1 MNCAAISEMTGYECY
16 PLSEDDTVA
25 LIETPFKFED
35 GDDIPAYV
43 EFGQG
48 FVRFFDDGE
57 VYDHFAGR
65 GLFFGDDYDI
75 GFLSE
80 IAGSNGLHFTD
91 KCIIEIVAMPQDAAA
106 AFAKYMAAMLA
117 FVSWEKAWE
126 ARINELKMSM
136 STVK

>member
-16 PLSEDDTVA
+16 PLNEDDTVA

-35 GDDIPAYV
+35 GDDIPVYV

-57 VYDHFAGR
+57 VYDHFEGR
-65 GLFFGDDYDI
+65 GLFFGDYDI

-91 KCIIEIVAMPQDAAA
+91 KCIIEIAAAPQDAAA

-126 ARINELKMSM
+126 ARFDELKMSM
-136 STVK
+136 STAK

>member
-16 PLSEDDTVA
+16 PLNADDTVA

-43 EFGQG
+43 ELGQG
-48 FVRFFDDGE
+48 FVRFFDDGD

-65 GLFFGDDYDI
+65 GLFFDNDYDTE
-75 GFLSE
+75 FLSE
-80 IAGSNGLHFTD
+80 IAASNGVSFADT
-91 KCIIEIVAMPQDAAA
+91 CIIEIAAKPQDAAA

-126 ARINELKMSM
+126 ARVMDQIPVAVGK
-136 STVK
+136 